1 MKKVRK
7 LLALVMSLAMIMS
20 VVVAPQAANA
30 AIDESL
36 VSLVYN
42 GSADFKIAV
51 GSGAGKYAGYI
62 SEGNLDTWANTT
74 IAADN
79 FVRSDNGTSTA
90 SATHDLGAQGAN
102 GDLYATVMVTPTAL
116 RNLGEALQNSLGSND
131 TEVTVALP
139 LQVMARL
146 KSDSTI
152 VADAQ
157 LKNDFLT
164 NKSKWVDVTFPIS
177 SLAKFNLTLAATPRP
192 TDPIVDPAIGYK
204 VLTAGPAWGGDDAI
218 HAFPG
223 SFVVTKNPLGQT
235 GYAYTKKAI
244 NFLVKDLIP
253 GVEYDWTVRAHRF
266 NTSANDFSSANSSVL
281 ATGTIPTS
289 KVSGNQAKIEIDWNG
304 TDVNGDLLKLGSSI
318 FYTVN
323 VQAKKVSFANIN
335 TAATVATNTATYTA
349 PSNDLYYEVF
359 EANIPTF
366 TPGTDSNIVVNLG
379 NFNRITMGNVHA
391 VITKSSIKWQ
401 DVNNDGVEGW
411 EADDVLAV
419 IENNG
424 TDLIANF
431 KWNGQYTKS
440 ADSKFEFNNFLGY
453 YDDEAVS
460 GRPVPKTGDGQYY
473 MYLMTENV
481 DWTNKGEGK
490 IVVGQSGPYLFGT
503 STKYVNGA
511 GSQIDFLQTK
521 NGRVTFRV
529 EGSNAYLPV
538 TVTVKNNVNEVVH
551 TILATTDANGVVD
564 IPWTG
569 LLADNTNYI
578 ADGVYRVEAT
588 ITNNANTNT
597 KDSILYVG
605 MPVRVIG
612 ISTKES
618 VITVGAGNAYTD
630 VELVFNPTTATTRMI
645 KEIKLYNDNN
655 YFTIDGNMKNYTDKT
670 FRILGLKNSEGKTIT
685 GLAKVTFMDG
695 NTTDLTL
702 NVNVSKASTGI
713 TNVSTILREAAG
725 TTGKKITFEYTPA
738 GTNGEMPTFYPI
750 KKDADGKIIKLEGA
764 ELDSANSIATVNEKG
779 EVTFKAPGRVLY
791 GVKFED
797 QVYDVVICTTTEF
810 IQQLVMYPLDGE
822 VSIKAGLS
830 EDASK
835 QPRVAAYARPVY
847 LADTKVTYTTSD
859 RNAVY
864 FRYAVADASSI
875 TNDSA
880 NVPAGAYAG
889 ALVGV
894 KGEAVITAKSAA
906 LTTDSEPLEEQITV
920 TVAE

>member
-30 AIDESL
+30 AIDAGE
-36 VSLVYN
+36 VWLVYT
-42 GSADFKIAV
+42 
-51 GSGAGKYAGYI
+51 GSGTGNFDVAVSDTAVAKYPGFVNKTTDFAGYV
-62 SEGNLDTWANTT
+62 TT
-74 IAADN
+74 IAN
-79 FVRSDNGTSTA
+79 FATTTEAGTAGDTGYSNGEKLVPKGSGT
-90 SATHDLGAQGAN
+90 
-102 GDLYATVMVTPTAL
+102 DLYATVLANKTTLATSGLAVVGGL
-116 RNLGEALQNSLGSND
+116 SGD
-131 TEVTVALP
+131 TIKVKLP
-139 LQVMARL
+139 LQV
-146 KSDSTI
+146 
-152 VADAQ
+152 VAYPSAAGSPAIGNAQ
-157 LKNDFLT
+157 LID
-164 NKSKWVDVTFPIS
+164 SKIGLEANWVDVTLKVS
-177 SLAKFNLTLAATPRP
+177 ELSNYNLGLAATPRP
-192 TDPIVDPAIGYK
+192 TDPAAGALALSVGKTEAQGG
-204 VLTAGPAWGGDDAI
+204 TA
-218 HAFPG
+218 AFPANYQ
-223 SFVVTKNPLGQT
+223 VTENPLGQG
-235 GYAYTKKAI
+235 GYVKTDKMISFLAKK
-244 NFLVKDLIP
+244 LVP
-253 GVEYDWTVRAHRF
+253 GVEYTYTVRAHKKGARID
-266 NTSANDFSSANSSVL
+266 DFSTDSCRVL
-281 ATGTIPTS
+281 ATGTIPAS
-289 KVSGNQAKIEIDWNG
+289 KVTDNQAKIEIAWDG
-304 TDVNGDLLKLGSSI
+304 TDVNGTLLPWSEI

-323 VQAKKVSFANIN
+323 VASKKGFANVN
-335 TAATVATNTATYTA
+335 GAATVATDVTGYKG
-349 PSNDLYYEVF
+349 PSVYLDYDVY

-366 TPGTDSNIVVNLG
+366 TPGTESTITVNLG
-379 NFNRITMGNVHA
+379 KFNRTTMGNVFA
-391 VITKSSIKWQ
+391 VITRKSLL
-401 DVNNDGVEGW
+401 ETAA
-411 EADDVLAV
+411 ADNLIANADTVLAV
-419 IENNG
+419 IENTG

-431 KWNGQYTKS
+431 KWNGQYTKD
-440 ADSKFEFNNFLGY
+440 ANTVVGFENFNGY
-453 YDDEAVS
+453 YDDDAVA

-473 MYLMTENV
+473 MYLMTEKV
-481 DWTNKGEGK
+481 SWYTKGEGK

-551 TILATTDANGVVD
+551 TIPATTDANGVVD

-612 ISTKES
+612 ISTKDS